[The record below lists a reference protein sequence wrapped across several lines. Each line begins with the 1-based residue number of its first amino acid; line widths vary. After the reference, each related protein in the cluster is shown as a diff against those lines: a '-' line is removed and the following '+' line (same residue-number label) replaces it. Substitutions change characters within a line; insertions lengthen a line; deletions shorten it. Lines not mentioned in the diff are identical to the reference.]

1 MNVGD
6 RRRERDRSNSP
17 GRRGEREGSAERRAK
32 IEAWNRDRE
41 DTKDRGG
48 GGEAPPVVPGA
59 GY

>member
-1 MNVGD
+1 MGD

-17 GRRGEREGSAERRAK
+17 GRRAEREGSAERRAK

-41 DTKDRGG
+41 DRDGG
-48 GGEAPPVVPGA
+48 GQGEAPPGVPGA